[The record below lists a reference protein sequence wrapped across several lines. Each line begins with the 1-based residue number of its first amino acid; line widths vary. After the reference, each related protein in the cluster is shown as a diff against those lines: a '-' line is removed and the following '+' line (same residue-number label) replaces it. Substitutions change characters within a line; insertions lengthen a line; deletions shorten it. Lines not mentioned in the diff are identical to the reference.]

1 MKEKLIEFLEL
12 EQCISFGPWTAFCG
26 DDGEEHYIWSERES
40 CVVAEMAEASDAV
53 FIAQSRTIAPLAVR
67 KLLEA
72 VELLEKVIHYGKNCR
87 EGAIYIQARG
97 EIVKQIQKF
106 MEDFNNEN

>member
-1 MKEKLIEFLEL
+1 MKQKMIDFLEEL
-12 EQCISFGPWTAFCG
+12 NKAPEHVEVEISSKNYDA
-26 DDGEEHYIWSERES
+26 EHAI
-40 CVVAEMAEASDAV
+40 CEAA
-53 FIAQSRTIAPLAVR
+53 IIAPLAAR

-72 VELLEKVIHYGKNCR
+72 VELLERVIHYGKNCR